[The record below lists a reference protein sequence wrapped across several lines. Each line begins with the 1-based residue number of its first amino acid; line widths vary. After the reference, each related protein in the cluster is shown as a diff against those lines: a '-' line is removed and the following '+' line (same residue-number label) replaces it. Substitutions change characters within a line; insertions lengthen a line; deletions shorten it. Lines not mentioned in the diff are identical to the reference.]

1 MLYNDNSTSPY
12 KPLYFRILEASKAA
26 QECDDPEERRRI
38 LVTALEEVKAKETE
52 IIKNENN

>member
-12 KPLYFRILEASKAA
+12 KPLYFRLHEASKAA

-52 IIKNENN
+52 IIKN